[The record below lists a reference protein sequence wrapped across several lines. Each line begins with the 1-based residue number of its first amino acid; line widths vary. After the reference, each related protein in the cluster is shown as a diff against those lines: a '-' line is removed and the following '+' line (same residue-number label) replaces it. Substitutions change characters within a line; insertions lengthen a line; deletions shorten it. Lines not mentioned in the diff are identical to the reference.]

1 MKISKKLEETR
12 NTIYGGLIAKNE
24 DDPEWKESLSKNPDI
39 CDHKLPPIS
48 ELISDSKRKEAIK
61 KAIKDYTISQGV
73 PDEGKEIIA
82 MMVPLK
88 PYANPEAKDVSFG
101 RSEKHDGYFYA
112 GQFFLP

>member
-1 MKISKKLEETR
+1 
-12 NTIYGGLIAKNE
+12 
-24 DDPEWKESLSKNPDI
+24 
-39 CDHKLPPIS
+39 
-48 ELISDSKRKEAIK
+48 
-61 KAIKDYTISQGV
+61 
-73 PDEGKEIIA
+73 